1 MSFDLMPKDD
11 KKMTKDDKK
20 MTKDVKKAPKGLSRH
35 PRQKTRRQKSP
46 EGAFTANIHIHYNF
60 TCQRRNR

>member
-1 MSFDLMPKDD
+1 VSFDLMP
-11 KKMTKDDKK
+11 KDDKK

-46 EGAFTANIHIHYNF
+46 EGAFTANIHFKTNIHIHYNF